1 MKLSGRKGG
10 FDLDQVPTLKSKE
23 VIEILIFSWLDLC
36 VVLALKF
43 VPMKHV
49 PLNITSYSHRGF
61 FYALRELQ
69 KDGENVGILTGLL
82 SFLMEHY
89 NVIRL
94 EIATLPDQAH
104 TY

>member
-10 FDLDQVPTLKSKE
+10 FDLDQVPTLQSEE
-23 VIEILIFSWLDLC
+23 VIEILIF
-36 VVLALKF
+36 ALKF

-49 PLNITSYSHRGF
+49 HLNITSYSHTSVDF
-61 FYALRELQ
+61 FYAMRELQ
-69 KDGENVGILTGLL
+69 KGGEKMGILTGLL
-82 SFLMEHY
+82 SFLMGHH

-94 EIATLPDQAH
+94 EIATLPDQVH